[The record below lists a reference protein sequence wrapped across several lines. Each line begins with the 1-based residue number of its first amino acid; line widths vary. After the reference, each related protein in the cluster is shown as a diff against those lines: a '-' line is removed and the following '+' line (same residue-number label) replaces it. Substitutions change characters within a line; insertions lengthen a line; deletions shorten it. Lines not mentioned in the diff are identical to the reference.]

1 MFDKQH
7 YTFDGIFKL
16 KEMKSNVNRAR
27 SFEDKFN
34 FCLSND
40 IKLTLGWIQE
50 FIDGEGSFQ
59 CEIIKS
65 KRGLIYF

>member
-1 MFDKQH
+1 
-7 YTFDGIFKL
+7 
-16 KEMKSNVNRAR
+16 MKSNVNRAR